1 MTWQLYHAGSTK
13 AKGSSG
19 VHSSQSNHER
29 DELWE
34 AKIEKNSSTLFTT
47 ETRSTRM
54 HGEPVELRIAD
65 CGLRIADFLPL
76 HLHHKDTKMTKRHHV
91 ESSWLRVFVVRFF
104 WLRLGCS
111 VFICGSFFWLRL
123 WGAREFLANSA
134 FRLHYARA
142 G

>member
-1 MTWQLYHAGSTK
+1 
-13 AKGSSG
+13 
-19 VHSSQSNHER
+19 QSNHER

-34 AKIEKNSSTLFTT
+34 AKIEKTSSTLFTT

-91 ESSWLRVFVVRFF
+91 ESSWLRVLVVRFF

-111 VFICGSFFWLRL
+111 VLICVWFILLVAAMGRQGIPGQFSLQAALCPSRLKPELRTCGRSI
-123 WGAREFLANSA
+123 
-134 FRLHYARA
+134 
-142 G
+142 